1 MNMKKTFLYMI
12 AAALTAVSCNEIRIE
27 EPVKYGTLSISLAG
41 EPSVDVVT
49 KTDGALSSEQAAGYN
64 IAVYN
69 NAVCTGSPVFG
80 PKTYSSLGSEPIVLA
95 EGYYYVWAESCSSSD
110 AERDNEGNGCVRL
123 EGKSET
129 AVQVKAGLAAD
140 ASVTC
145 YVANAKISVTFDDSV
160 AGHFVDGTLKVK
172 LSREN
177 PFRESSASYDKGAPN
192 KGNEDFWF
200 NSGSVVKYEISGTSV
215 LTQETVKK
223 SGTIQG
229 TGENNALAS
238 KDYIIINVK
247 ASTTSGVL
255 KLESMFEGTNI
266 GQSNVDAP
274 FNPYN

>member
-69 NAVCTGSPVFG
+69 NAGCTGSPVFG
-80 PKTYSSLGSEPIVLA
+80 PKEYSSLGSEPIVLA
-95 EGYYYVWAESCSSSD
+95 EGNYYVWAESCLPSD
-110 AERDNEGNGCVRL
+110 AEKDNGCVRL

-160 AGHFVDGTLKVK
+160 ADKLGANNNLTVKFIGSDPERKVTATQDSKGPFWFNAGQIVKYTISDVNFTYVSDCSIKIDKDKNPVALAPKDNFELKISVSESADGTLSLTPSVK
-172 LSREN
+172 TTVE
-177 PFRESSASYDKGAPN
+177 KG
-192 KGNEDFWF
+192 DD
-200 NSGSVVKYEISGTSV
+200 I
-215 LTQETVKK
+215 
-223 SGTIQG
+223 
-229 TGENNALAS
+229 
-238 KDYIIINVK
+238 K
-247 ASTTSGVL
+247 A
-255 KLESMFEGTNI
+255 E
-266 GQSNVDAP
+266 

>member
-1 MNMKKTFLYMI
+1 MI

-69 NAVCTGSPVFG
+69 NAECTGSPVFG
-80 PKTYSSLGSEPIVLA
+80 PKEYSSLGSEPIVLA
-95 EGYYYVWAESCSSSD
+95 KGNYYVWAESCLPSD
-110 AERDNEGNGCVRL
+110 AEKDNGCVRL

-129 AVQVKAGLAAD
+129 PVQVKAGLAAN

-145 YVANAKISVTFDDSV
+145 YVANAKISVTFDASV

-177 PFRESSASYDKGAPN
+177 PVRESSASYDKEAQN

-200 NSGSVVKYEISGTSV
+200 NSGSVVKYEISGKSV